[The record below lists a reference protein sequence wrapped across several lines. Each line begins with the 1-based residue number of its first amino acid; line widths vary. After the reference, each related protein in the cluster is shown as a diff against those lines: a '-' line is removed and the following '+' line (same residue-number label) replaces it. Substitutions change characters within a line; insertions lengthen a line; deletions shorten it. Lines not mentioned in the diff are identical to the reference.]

1 VHKTQLPAQL
11 AGAASRRSAKR
22 ALCHDPAASV
32 PRAPATQT
40 ISTTKAVCGDAA
52 SATTP
57 PAASITAAA
66 NCVGAKA
73 RSASWAVSTVWLWE
87 SDQVPNPA
95 EAAAAHTHSTPAI
108 SMASQYESGHRS
120 ARPAP
125 QAPIG
130 AEFALV
136 EEAEVR

>member
-1 VHKTQLPAQL
+1 MAQSPAQL
-11 AGAASRRSAKR
+11 AVTASPRSAKR

-32 PRAPATQT
+32 PKAPATQT
-40 ISTTKAVCGDAA
+40 ITTTKAVCGEAA

-57 PAASITAAA
+57 PAPSIIAAA

-73 RSASWAVSTVWLWE
+73 RSASCVVPTVCVWE

-95 EAAAAHTHSTPAI
+95 EATAAHTHSTPAI
-108 SMASQYESGHRS
+108 NMASQYESGRRS

-125 QAPIG
+125 QG
-130 AEFALV
+130 LV
-136 EEAEVR
+136 SVPSQR